1 MCIKMILSFS
11 QYKKGEFKK

>member
-1 MCIKMILSFS
+1 MILSFS